1 MALIPNRKWRMAA
14 FEAWLVVADMRAAV
28 AEQINDL

>member
-1 MALIPNRKWRMAA
+1 MALIPNRKQRMAA
-14 FEAWLVVADMRAAV
+14 FEAWLVAAEMLAAV